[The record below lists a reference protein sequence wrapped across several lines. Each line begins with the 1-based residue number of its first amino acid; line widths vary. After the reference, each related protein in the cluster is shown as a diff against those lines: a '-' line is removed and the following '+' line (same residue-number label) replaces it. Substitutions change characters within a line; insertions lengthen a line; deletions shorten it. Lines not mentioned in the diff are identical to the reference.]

1 MGSIGL
7 FYSILQT
14 HLTNAWLDH
23 RLKLRVA
30 VYGIGASLPIIASL
44 PNDQLWTHIY
54 VFVIVTAACTI
65 LLPLLYGFLKLEQ
78 LSAEEVEFKRQTRA
92 AMKIEANRDTTE

>member
-30 VYGIGASLPIIASL
+30 VYGAGASVPIIASL
-44 PNDQLWTHIY
+44 SNDQLWAHVY
-54 VFVIVTAACTI
+54 VSVIGTAACTI

-78 LSAEEVEFKRQTRA
+78 LSADEVEFKRRTRA
-92 AMKIEANRDTTE
+92 AMKIETNSYSDD